1 MTPDDPLAPF
11 ARALGAHLASL
22 RKARGL
28 TQAQL
33 ADLAGITQAA
43 LSRAETGRTLP
54 QLRTLMTIGQVLDRT
69 VGIHL
74 DGRLIT
80 GPRSAGRP

>member
-11 ARALGAHLASL
+11 ARALGEHLARL
-22 RKARGL
+22 RRARGL

-54 QLRTLMTIGQVLDRT
+54 QLRTLMTIGDVLGQT
-69 VGIHL
+69 VGVHL
-74 DGRLIT
+74 DGQLIT
-80 GPRSAGRP
+80 STPPSSHQ

>member
-1 MTPDDPLAPF
+1 MIPDDPLAPF

-22 RKARGL
+22 RKRRGL

-54 QLRTLMTIGQVLDRT
+54 QLRTLVTIGEVLGQP

-74 DGRLIT
+74 DGELIT
-80 GPRSAGRP
+80 SPQTPSHP